1 MNGAALIV
9 SALGVLWSLV
19 ASLVIAP
26 VYVKM
31 FADFGSRLPQLTLLM
46 VKPWAPLGLAVGC
59 FAIVASSTRI
69 EAKWLALTVSV
80 VTTLAQPTLFLVA
93 MYLPI
98 FEIAGAIK

>member
-69 EAKWLALTVSV
+69 EAKWLAMTVSV

>member
-59 FAIVASSTRI
+59 FAIVASSTRL

-80 VTTLAQPTLFLVA
+80 VTTLAQPTLFLMA

>member
-1 MNGAALIV
+1 MNVAALVI

-19 ASLVIAP
+19 ASFVIAP

-31 FADFGSRLPQLTLLM
+31 FADFGSRLPQLTILM

-59 FAIVASSTRI
+59 FAIVASSSRL

-80 VTTLAQPTLFLVA
+80 VTTLAQPTLFLMA

-98 FEIAGAIK
+98 FQIAQAIK

>member
-9 SALGVLWSLV
+9 SALGVLWGLV

-46 VKPWAPLGLAVGC
+46 VKPWAPLGLAIGC

-98 FEIAGAIK
+98 FAIAEAIK